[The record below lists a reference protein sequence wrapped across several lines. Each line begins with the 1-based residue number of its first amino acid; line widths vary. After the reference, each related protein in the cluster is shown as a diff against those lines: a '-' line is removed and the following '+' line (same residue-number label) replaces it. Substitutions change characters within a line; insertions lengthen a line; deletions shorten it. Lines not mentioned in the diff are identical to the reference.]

1 MSHNR
6 RNAHLLLLLA
16 SAIWGFAF
24 VAQRVGMRHVGPLTF
39 NAVRFA
45 LGAVALAPLLRIR
58 SGRFAVLNETP
69 RPSSGARAWTPLKA
83 GLATG
88 LLLFGGSTLQQ
99 IGVVYTTA
107 GKAGFIT
114 SLYVVFV
121 PLLGL
126 FWGQRTGR
134 WTWLGAVAAAAG
146 LYLLSAR
153 GVWSIALGDGL
164 VLLGA
169 IFWAGHVLLV
179 GHLVGCQPALRLAI
193 SQFAVC
199 SVLSLFGALVF
210 ESMAWPAIRAAA
222 VPILYAGLL
231 SVAVAY
237 TLQVIGQRHARP
249 APAAIILSFEAVF
262 AAVGGWIILGE
273 TMSLR
278 GLAGAALMLA
288 GVVLAQMDGT
298 GQEKGPGIVPDK

>member
-1 MSHNR
+1 MNIQR

-39 NAVRFA
+39 NGVRFA
-45 LGAVALAPLLRIR
+45 LGAGALAPLLLVRR
-58 SGRFAVLNETP
+58 GWFADWSAPPTGGSADNGWSLM
-69 RPSSGARAWTPLKA
+69 RG
-83 GLATG
+83 GLAAG

-99 IGVVYTTA
+99 VGVVYTTA

-114 SLYVVFV
+114 SLYVVLV

-126 FWGQRTGR
+126 LWGHRTGR
-134 WTWLGAVAAAAG
+134 WTWLGALAAAAG

-153 GVWSIALGDGL
+153 GVWSIAPGDGL

-169 IFWAGHVLLV
+169 FFWAGHVLLV
-179 GHLVGCQPALRLAI
+179 GHLVQSLPALKLAVL
-193 SQFAVC
+193 QFIVC
-199 SVLSLFGALVF
+199 SVLSLAGALLF
-210 ESMAWPAIRAAA
+210 ETIRTATLRAAA

-237 TLQVIGQRHARP
+237 TLQALGQRHARP

-262 AAVGGWIILGE
+262 AAAGGWLILGE
-273 TMSLR
+273 GMTPR

-288 GVVLAQMDGT
+288 GVILAQFEGLRGEDS
-298 GQEKGPGIVPDK
+298 